1 MQYTASFHSPIGAIR
16 LHATDTALYA
26 LRFDDVTAGDEQA
39 NPVLEAAVSQLS
51 NYFAGTLTQFNLP
64 ILQPGTRFQQKVWQL
79 LTEIPFGDTTSYQAL
94 SQTYGDVKAI
104 RAIAAANA
112 KNRLAIVVPCHR
124 VVGSNGALTG
134 FAWGLERKH
143 WLLEH
148 EAKIS
153 GKRKQMRLF

>member
-26 LRFDDVTAGDEQA
+26 IRFDDVIGADEHL
-39 NPVLEAAVSQLS
+39 NPVLEQAVAQLS
-51 NYFAGTLTQFNLP
+51 DYFAGTLTQFDLP
-64 ILQPGTRFQQKVWQL
+64 ISQPGTQFQQNVWQL
-79 LTEIPFGDTTSYQAL
+79 LTAIPFGDTTSYHAL
-94 SQTYGDVKAI
+94 SQTYGNVKAI

-112 KNRLAIVVPCHR
+112 KNSLAIVVPCHR
-124 VVGSNGALTG
+124 VVGSDGALTG

-153 GKRKQMRLF
+153 GNRKQMRLF

>member
-1 MQYTASFHSPIGAIR
+1 MQYTASFHSPIGTIR

-26 LRFDDVTAGDEQA
+26 LHFDDVTVGDEQV
-39 NPVLEAAVSQLS
+39 NPVLEEAIVQLS
-51 NYFAGTLTQFNLP
+51 AYFAGTLTQFELP
-64 ILQPGTRFQQKVWQL
+64 VLQPGTQFQQKIWQL
-79 LTEIPFGDTTSYQAL
+79 LTAIPFGETTSYQAL

-112 KNRLAIVVPCHR
+112 KNSLAIVVPCHR
-124 VVGSNGALTG
+124 VVGSDGALTG